1 MMSIFLLTFF
11 LLYGGAHLYTFIK
24 ARQALG
30 FSASADALFALFLV
44 FMVLSPLL
52 IRTVERQ
59 GHDVAARLLAYMGYT
74 WMGFLFLFFSAALA
88 VDSYRLL
95 LFLAEKLWHLDL
107 GRYAVSPQAAFYLP
121 FAWGIAT
128 TVYGYFE
135 AWDIRTERIVVTSA
149 KIPPDLKKL
158 TIVQISDVHLGLV
171 VRQERLDRML
181 ARVRAASPDLLVCT
195 GDLVDGQINSLAG
208 LAEQFQKIQ
217 PRFGKYAVTGNHE
230 FYAGLD
236 HALAFAERSGFTVL
250 RGRAVNVGSL
260 ITLVGV
266 DDPTR
271 IRDRGEQLQEER
283 LLESLPGDKFTVLLK
298 HRPVVGKGSLGRFD
312 LQLSGHVHKGQ
323 LFPFNVLTYL
333 FYPIRAGHTVFENG
347 FSLYV
352 SRGTGTW
359 GPPVRFLAPPEVTVI
374 EVVPADGG

>member
-1 MMSIFLLTFF
+1 MIIFLLTFF
-11 LLYGGAHLYTFIK
+11 LLYGGAHLYTFVK

-30 FSASADALFALFLV
+30 FSSSVSALFAIFLV
-44 FMVLSPLL
+44 FMVLTPLL

-74 WMGFLFLFFSAALA
+74 WMGFLFLFFSAAVA
-88 VDSYRLL
+88 VDLYRLL
-95 LFLAEKLWHLDL
+95 LFLAEKLWHRDL
-107 GRYAVSPQAAFYLP
+107 ARYAVTPQAAFYLP
-121 FAWGIAT
+121 FVWGIAT

-135 AWDIRTERIVVTSA
+135 AWDICTERIVVTSA

-158 TIVQISDVHLGLV
+158 TIVQISDVHLGLI
-171 VRQERLDRML
+171 VRQERLDRMM
-181 ARVRAASPDLLVCT
+181 ARVKAASPDLLVCT

-217 PRFGKYAVTGNHE
+217 PRLGKYAVTGNHE

-250 RGRAVNVGSL
+250 RGRAVNVGGV
-260 ITLVGV
+260 ITLMGV
-266 DDPTR
+266 DDPAR
-271 IRDRGEQLQEER
+271 IRDRGELQQEER
-283 LLESLPGDKFTVLLK
+283 LLSLLPADKFTVLLK

-323 LFPFNVLTYL
+323 LFPFNLLTFL
-333 FYPIRAGHTVFENG
+333 FYPVRAGHTVLENG
-347 FSLYV
+347 SSLYI

-374 EVVPADGG
+374 EVVPAGGN